1 MSVNQVAAQ
10 AAPPVNRWLQL
21 VVGIICMV
29 MIANLQYGW
38 TYFVVPM
45 NEAHQWGIPAI
56 QVAFSLFVLTETW
69 LIPIEGWFVDKY
81 GPRIV
86 VLAGGIIVAIGWAMN
101 AFADTLFLL
110 YAAAIVSGIGAGCVY
125 GTCVGNAL
133 KWFGDRRGLAAGL
146 TAMGFG
152 GGAAATVIPIIY
164 TIDTYGYQSA
174 FLWFG
179 LAQGGII
186 LLLAPFLKAPLPSQ
200 IKKSAKKN
208 VNQSQRDFTPGE
220 MLKTPLFWV
229 LYVMFTMVA
238 AGGLMATAQ
247 LGPIA
252 RDFGLDRLQIVFLGI
267 AGTTLVVAGIVDNI
281 LNGVARP
288 FFGWVSDQIGR
299 EITMFIAFSAGA
311 LSLWGLSV
319 FGADPYAFVLL
330 FGMVYF
336 TWGEIY
342 SLFPATCTDAFGAK
356 YAATNAGFLYTAK
369 GTASIIGGPLAA
381 ALVAIAGNWQLVF
394 WIAAGMDAAAAIM
407 ALVALK
413 PMLAAHTGR
422 YATSQRAAAPQAAE

>member
-1 MSVNQVAAQ
+1 MSVNQAA
-10 AAPPVNRWLQL
+10 ASGAPPVNRWMQL

-81 GPRIV
+81 GPRVVVIV
-86 VLAGGIIVAIGWAMN
+86 GGIFVAMGWALN
-101 AFADTLFLL
+101 AYADTLFLL

-152 GGAAATVIPIIY
+152 GGAAATVVPIIY
-164 TIDTYGYQSA
+164 TIETYGYQSA

-179 LAQGGII
+179 LAQGAIV
-186 LLLAPFLKAPLPSQ
+186 LLLAPFLKAPLPGQ
-200 IKKSAKKN
+200 IKTSAKKK
-208 VNQSQRDFTPGE
+208 VNQSLRDFTPGE
-220 MLKTPLFWV
+220 MLRTPLFYV

-252 RDFGLDRLQIVFLGI
+252 RDFGLDRLEIVFLGI

-299 EITMFIAFSAGA
+299 EITMFIAFTAGA
-311 LSLWGLSV
+311 FSLWGLSV
-319 FGADPYAFVLL
+319 YGADPYAFVLL
-330 FGMVYF
+330 FGLVYF

-356 YAATNAGFLYTAK
+356 YAATNAGLLYTAK

-394 WIAAGMDAAAAIM
+394 WIAAAMDAAAAIM
-407 ALVALK
+407 AILVPK

-422 YATSQRAAAPQAAE
+422 YAAPRAAAPQAAE

>member
-1 MSVNQVAAQ
+1 MSLNQAA
-10 AAPPVNRWLQL
+10 AKDAPPVNRWFQL
-21 VVGIICMV
+21 VVGIVCMV

-81 GPRIV
+81 GPRVV
-86 VLAGGIIVAIGWAMN
+86 VLAGGILVALGWAMN
-101 AFADTLFLL
+101 AYADTLFLL

-133 KWFGDRRGLAAGL
+133 KWFGDKRGLAAGL

-152 GGAAATVIPIIY
+152 GGAAATVVPIIY
-164 TIDTYGYQSA
+164 TIETYGYQSA

-179 LAQGGII
+179 IGQGVII
-186 LLLAPFLKAPLPSQ
+186 LMLAPFLKAPLPGQ
-200 IKKSAKKN
+200 IRASTKKN
-208 VNQSQRDFTPGE
+208 VTQSARNFTPGE

-252 RDFGLDRLQIVFLGI
+252 RDYGLDRLEVVFFGI

-299 EITMFIAFSAGA
+299 EITMFVAFTLGAFSM
-311 LSLWGLSV
+311 WGLSV
-319 FGADPYAFVLL
+319 IGAEPYAFIIL
-330 FGMVYF
+330 FGLVYF

-356 YAATNAGFLYTAK
+356 YAATNAGLLYTAK
-369 GTASIIGGPLAA
+369 GTAAIIGGPMAA
-381 ALVAIAGNWQLVF
+381 ALVAFAGSWEMVF
-394 WIAAGMDAAAAIM
+394 WIAAAMDLIAALMAI
-407 ALVALK
+407 LVLK
-413 PMLAAHTGR
+413 PMRMAHTGR
-422 YATSQRAAAPQAAE
+422 YAAPQRAAPQAAE